1 MQPQWSEWAR
11 MVCKLMEIVG
21 VHMGS
26 STISLGEVQQHQAL
40 FFLQENKR
48 FRSSMKVREL
58 THHYGDMLVSVYCK
72 T

>member
-1 MQPQWSEWAR
+1 